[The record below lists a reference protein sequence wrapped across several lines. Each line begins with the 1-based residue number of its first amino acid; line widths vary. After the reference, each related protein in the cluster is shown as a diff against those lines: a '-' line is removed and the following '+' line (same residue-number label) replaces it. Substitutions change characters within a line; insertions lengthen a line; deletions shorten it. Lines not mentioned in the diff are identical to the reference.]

1 MGKTPSKS
9 RKQLRPA
16 AAPYV
21 AKQIVEPAVLPVPE
35 PVPMPVPVPVPSPVS
50 DLVAIPEPIPPPPV
64 ALVEPAPI
72 APPAPAPVEHPYPPM
87 LPTFDIRAIAR
98 TALGFAEAALT
109 VLPAPSEIVAGDPT
123 EPAPPPGRVPAGDS
137 RSLRTD
143 EQFALIY
150 RHGSSLVMRRG
161 ILGERGIWR
170 VVDYPGPSQAS
181 TAYAA
186 ECSRLRA
193 QGFVDVD

>member
-1 MGKTPSKS
+1 MGKTPSRS
-9 RKQLRPA
+9 RKQLRSS

-21 AKQIVEPAVLPVPE
+21 AKQNAEPAVQ
-35 PVPMPVPVPVPSPVS
+35 PVPVPVPVPVPTT
-50 DLVAIPEPIPPPPV
+50 ATIPVPVPVPVPVPDPAPPPS
-64 ALVEPAPI
+64 
-72 APPAPAPVEHPYPPM
+72 PPPQLLEHPFPPM
-87 LPTFDIRAIAR
+87 LPTFDLRAIAR

-123 EPAPPPGRVPAGDS
+123 APAPPPGPVPPGDS
-137 RSLRTD
+137 RSLRTE

-150 RHGSSLVMRRG
+150 RHGASLVSRRG
-161 ILGERGIWR
+161 IIGQRGVWR
-170 VVDYPGPSQAS
+170 VVDYPGPTQAAA
-181 TAYAA
+181 AYAA